1 MPARCPGVWASLAT
15 PADRRGPDVRIIDNT
30 YGSNRDGLIWGYRFA
45 PDKPARPIATDEVG
59 DFLAATGDGAQG
71 EFLWLHFA
79 LSNQASERYLQ
90 RTLSLPDAFHESLH
104 SEVGST
110 RLEFDAGYLVAVI
123 HDVLF
128 ESSFDASEVGTSTL
142 VIGPRLLVSVRL
154 RPLRSIER
162 LRDSV
167 RAGQA
172 FRSPVELLAH
182 LLRDQ
187 ADVLGDILRRSGL
200 KVDGIE
206 DRMLANRIAGD
217 RKHLGALRRSL
228 VRLQRLLAPEPTA
241 LFRLLNR
248 PPSWISRGD
257 VSDLQQATD
266 EFSTAI
272 GDSVALVERIRL
284 IQEEMGAMINEQ
296 TGRTL
301 FVLTVVTVLAL
312 PINLIAGLF
321 GMNVGGIPLS
331 GSGHGFVAIVAML
344 VVLTL
349 ALAWF
354 AFGRRNE

>member
-1 MPARCPGVWASLAT
+1 M
-15 PADRRGPDVRIIDNT
+15 RIIDQT
-30 YGSNRDGLIWGYRFA
+30 YGSNRDGLIWGYRFV
-45 PDKPARPIATDEVG
+45 PGQPARPIATDEVAA
-59 DFLAATGDGAQG
+59 FLAASDGAVQG

-79 LSNQASERYLQ
+79 LSNQASERFLQ
-90 RTLSLPDAFHESLH
+90 RTLALPEAFHESLR

-110 RLEFDAGYLVAVI
+110 RLEFDDGTLVAVI

-142 VIGPRLLVSVRL
+142 AIGPRLLVSVRL
-154 RPLRSIER
+154 RPLRSVER
-162 LRDSV
+162 LRASV
-167 RAGQA
+167 RAGQP

-200 KVDGIE
+200 RVDSIE
-206 DRMLANRIAGD
+206 DRMLANRIASD
-217 RKHLGALRRSL
+217 RKELGALRRSL

-248 PPSWISRGD
+248 PPSWISRDD
-257 VSDLQQATD
+257 VGDLQQAAD

-284 IQEEMGAMINEQ
+284 LQEEMGAMINEQ

-321 GMNVGGIPLS
+321 GMNVGGVPLS
-331 GSGHGFVAIVAML
+331 GSAHGFAAIVGML

-349 ALAWF
+349 VLAWL

>member
-1 MPARCPGVWASLAT
+1 
-15 PADRRGPDVRIIDNT
+15 
-30 YGSNRDGLIWGYRFA
+30 
-45 PDKPARPIATDEVG
+45 
-59 DFLAATGDGAQG
+59 
-71 EFLWLHFA
+71 

-90 RTLSLPDAFHESLH
+90 RTLSLPDAFHESLR

-110 RLEFDAGYLVAVI
+110 RLEFDSGYLVAVI

-128 ESSFDASEVGTSTL
+128 DSSFDTSEVGTSTL
-142 VIGPRLLVSVRL
+142 AIGPRLLVSVRL

-162 LRDSV
+162 LRASV

-206 DRMLANRIAGD
+206 DRMLANRVAGD
-217 RKHLGALRRSL
+217 RKDLGALRRSL

-248 PPSWISRGD
+248 PPPWISRDD

-266 EFSTAI
+266 EFSTTI
-272 GDSVALVERIRL
+272 SDSVALVERIRL
-284 IQEEMGAMINEQ
+284 IQEEMGAMVNEQ

-301 FVLTVVTVLAL
+301 FMLTVVTVLAL

-331 GSGHGFVAIVAML
+331 GSGHGFAAIVATL

-349 ALAWF
+349 ALAWL